1 MNTKE
6 MRGKN
11 AAELKQELES
21 LLRAHFALRMQV
33 ATQQSSKT
41 ADLGKLRRD
50 IARVKTIMREK
61 AGYCPCQD
69 HYAREG
75 GSSMTEVKKMVR
87 TLTGRVVSDKM
98 NKTVTVLVER
108 RVKHPVIGKVIRL
121 SKKYH
126 AHDEN
131 NEFHEGDMVQIEES
145 RKLSR
150 TKAWTV
156 SKLIERARV

>member
-1 MNTKE
+1 
-6 MRGKN
+6 
-11 AAELKQELES
+11 
-21 LLRAHFALRMQV
+21 
-33 ATQQSSKT
+33 
-41 ADLGKLRRD
+41 
-50 IARVKTIMREK
+50 
-61 AGYCPCQD
+61 
-69 HYAREG
+69 
-75 GSSMTEVKKMVR
+75 MTEAKKMVR

-98 NKTVTVLVER
+98 DKTVTVLVER

-131 NEFHEGDMVQIEES
+131 NECHEGDTVQIEES

-150 TKAWTV
+150 TKAWKV